1 MAESFASDGEAEE
14 TPQGYFRRTM
24 AERYP
29 KEWEIDG
36 DGQTYNVEE
45 AGSSSR
51 RRATRARRTSGPRPL
66 FDAFA
71 WDQMVN
77 PWIEGLNDYLRE
89 AKTLNL

>member
-1 MAESFASDGEAEE
+1 MAESFASDGEAEEE

-45 AGSSSR
+45 AGSAS
-51 RRATRARRTSGPRPL
+51 RPL
-66 FDAFA
+66 FEAF
-71 WDQMVN
+71 D
-77 PWIEGLNDYLRE
+77 E
-89 AKTLNL
+89 AKTLDL